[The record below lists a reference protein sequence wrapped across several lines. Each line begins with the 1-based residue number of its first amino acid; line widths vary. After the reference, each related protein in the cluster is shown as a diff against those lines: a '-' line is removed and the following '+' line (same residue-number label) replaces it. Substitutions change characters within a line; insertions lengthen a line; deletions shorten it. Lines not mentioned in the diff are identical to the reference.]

1 MKPRKSSG
9 FTTEIL
15 AEFICTLSPEMIP
28 ASSFEAAK
36 KCIID
41 IAAASFAGVKESMAA
56 KNMAKDFFSS
66 GTSSIWFHGESL
78 NAPGAAYVNSSF
90 ASVLDL
96 DDGHREAMGHPG
108 AAIIPTALAVAEE
121 TNSSGIDFLTAVIIG
136 YEIGIRVAS
145 ARDHKRLETL
155 SSGKWCPYGVA
166 AAAGWLYRFSPDKLA
181 QALSI
186 AGVQAP
192 ELSAAG
198 YSRLMGN
205 SVKEGIPWSTVTG
218 LSALMLAKN
227 NYSGPLDILDHPG
240 FFNSGKII
248 STLGKTY
255 CIEEVYFKPYACCR
269 WIHSAID
276 ALLVLMDT
284 HDLGAD
290 QISGIDVHLFKRALM
305 LTNEIVPETIEGAQ
319 YSVQYSMAVAA
330 VEGKEALCPMYPHTI
345 GKKKIASFAEKIKLF
360 EDEELTRLF
369 PVFAPARVVI
379 HSGKGDF
386 EKYIKSPLGDP
397 ANPMDMN
404 MIENKINQIA
414 DQNSFTHIASRIV
427 DGVKQLEY
435 CNARRLSD
443 IMGNK
448 LDLWILQNNN

>member
-1 MKPRKSSG
+1 MKPLKTSD

-15 AEFICTLSPEMIP
+15 AKFIFSLSPAMIP
-28 ASSFEAAK
+28 ASAFEAAK
-36 KCIID
+36 RCIID
-41 IAAASFAGVKESMAA
+41 IAAASLAGIKESTAA
-56 KNMAKDFFSS
+56 KNMAKNFFSLGS
-66 GTSSIWFHGESL
+66 SSIWFHGESL

-90 ASVLDL
+90 ASALDL
-96 DDGHREAMGHPG
+96 DDGHRKATGHPG
-108 AAIIPTALAVAEE
+108 AAIIPAALAVAEE

-145 ARDHKRLETL
+145 ARDHEKLETL

-166 AAAGWLYRFSPDKLA
+166 AATGWLYKLPPDKLA

-198 YSRLMGN
+198 YSKIMGN

-218 LSALMLAKN
+218 ISALMLAKN
-227 NYSGPLDILDHPG
+227 SYSGPLDILDYPK
-240 FFNSGKII
+240 FFNSEKII
-248 STLGKTY
+248 SSLGETY

-276 ALLVLMDT
+276 ALLILMET
-284 HDLGAD
+284 HDLRSG

-305 LTNEIVPETIEGAQ
+305 LTNEIFPETIEGAQ

-330 VEGKEALCPMYPHTI
+330 VEGKEKLCPMNPNII
-345 GKKKIASFAEKIKLF
+345 GKKKITSFAEKINLF

-379 HSGKGDF
+379 HSEKGDF

-397 ANPMDMN
+397 ANPMDIN
-404 MIENKINQIA
+404 MIEHKINQIA
-414 DQNSFTHIASRIV
+414 DQNSFGQIASRIIN
-427 DGVKQLEY
+427 GVKQLEY
-435 CNARRLSD
+435 CDARRLSG
-443 IMGNK
+443 ILGNK
-448 LDLWILQNNN
+448 LD